1 MAYSKQL
8 PYDIVHEHRQRA
20 FGLGDQKIAPVIM
33 IFLLDVWVS
42 CIISQ
47 FFFSKNATLMLRL
60 NIGLVIKPR

>member
-20 FGLGDQKIAPVIM
+20 FGPFDQKFAPVII

-42 CIISQ
+42 SVISQ

-60 NIGLVIKPR
+60 NICLVKKTR